1 MLAEKLNMNP
11 EEAECWIVNL
21 IRNARLDAKI
31 DSKLGHVVMG
41 TQPLSPYQQLLEKID
56 TLSVRSEALQQLIE
70 RKVKAKTQEVNIHI
84 FLTTFLPLND
94 LHNSLFYNYNLF
106 IYSKIHYGTTLEKF
120 SVMVKYKQ
128 EIFSNKTGTVFVKC
142 YFTYLFSII
151 KIIFYLIFLFVVV
164 LKHPKCSL
172 KHPNCS

>member
-70 RKVKAKTQEVNIHI
+70 RKVKAKTQEVSQLKSVCYYFI
-84 FLTTFLPLND
+84 FYCTD
-94 LHNSLFYNYNLF
+94 
-106 IYSKIHYGTTLEKF
+106 
-120 SVMVKYKQ
+120 V
-128 EIFSNKTGTVFVKC
+128 
-142 YFTYLFSII
+142 YLFAARST
-151 KIIFYLIFLFVVV
+151 LVQ
-164 LKHPKCSL
+164 SL
-172 KHPNCS
+172 KSCRLW

>member
-70 RKVKAKTQEVNIHI
+70 RKVKAKTQEVNKILYE
-84 FLTTFLPLND
+84 F
-94 LHNSLFYNYNLF
+94 LFYYYD
-106 IYSKIHYGTTLEKF
+106 IYIKMYTCSKILFGTILEKQ
-120 SVMVKYKQ
+120 STMVSYQKD
-128 EIFSNKTGTVFVKC
+128 FFFNKTRIILFVKR
-142 YFTYLFSII
+142 YFVYLFSII
-151 KIIFYLIFLFVVV
+151 KITFNLLT
-164 LKHPKCSL
+164 S
-172 KHPNCS
+172 

>member
-41 TQPLSPYQQLLEKID
+41 TQPLSPYQQVLEKID

-70 RKVKAKTQEVNIHI
+70 RKVKAKTQEVNKM
-84 FLTTFLPLND
+84 FLKEFFHFSLWKFKILHFNLIDTDSFNLN
-94 LHNSLFYNYNLF
+94 FF
-106 IYSKIHYGTTLEKF
+106 CSKIHFGTILKTL
-120 SVMVKYKQ
+120 SVMVSYKKKKNV
-128 EIFSNKTGTVFVKC
+128 NKKRIILFTKC
-142 YFTYLFSII
+142 YFIYLFSII
-151 KIIFYLIFLFVVV
+151 IKIISKLF
-164 LKHPKCSL
+164 SDFF
-172 KHPNCS
+172 

>member
-70 RKVKAKTQEVNIHI
+70 RKVKAKTQEVSVLLVCFTFYYSNINLYICSKTHFGTI
-84 FLTTFLPLND
+84 LEHLSTMVSYQ
-94 LHNSLFYNYNLF
+94 HNFFS
-106 IYSKIHYGTTLEKF
+106 SK
-120 SVMVKYKQ
+120 
-128 EIFSNKTGTVFVKC
+128 
-142 YFTYLFSII
+142 
-151 KIIFYLIFLFVVV
+151 
-164 LKHPKCSL
+164 
-172 KHPNCS
+172 

>member
-41 TQPLSPYQQLLEKID
+41 TQPLSPYQQILEKVD

-70 RKVKAKTQEVNIHI
+70 RKVKAKTQEVSLMFNAVNFPVLFFI
-84 FLTTFLPLND
+84 FM
-94 LHNSLFYNYNLF
+94 Y
-106 IYSKIHYGTTLEKF
+106 IYTYFAARSTL
-120 SVMVKYKQ
+120 VQ
-128 EIFSNKTGTVFVKC
+128 
-142 YFTYLFSII
+142 
-151 KIIFYLIFLFVVV
+151 
-164 LKHPKCSL
+164 SL
-172 KHPNCS
+172 KSC

>member
-1 MLAEKLNMNP
+1 MYFILNIILSMLAEKLNMNP

-70 RKVKAKTQEVNIHI
+70 RKVKAKTQEVNY
-84 FLTTFLPLND
+84 FLYLLIKF
-94 LHNSLFYNYNLF
+94 F
-106 IYSKIHYGTTLEKF
+106 IYIYIYTFAARS
-120 SVMVKYKQ
+120 
-128 EIFSNKTGTVFVKC
+128 
-142 YFTYLFSII
+142 
-151 KIIFYLIFLFVVV
+151 
-164 LKHPKCSL
+164 SL
-172 KHPNCS
+172 V